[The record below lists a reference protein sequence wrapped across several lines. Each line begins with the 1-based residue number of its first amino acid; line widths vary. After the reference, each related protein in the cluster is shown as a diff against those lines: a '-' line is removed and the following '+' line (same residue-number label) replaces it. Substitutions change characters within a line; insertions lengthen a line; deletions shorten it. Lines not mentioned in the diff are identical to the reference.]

1 MKDFIVASASP
12 RRKEILSMGGF
23 GFRII
28 PSDCDET
35 IKEKLSPEETVK
47 VLAER
52 KALSVLEK
60 NENSVVLGCDTVVAL
75 GDEILGKPADR
86 EDAFKMIKALSGKTH
101 RVCTGVCIADKN
113 KTNTFVSVAEVEFYE
128 LSDETA
134 ESYVATGECDDKA
147 GAYGIQGLGGTLVKS
162 IKGDYYAIVG
172 LPYAETVRVLSEFG
186 IRGKISF

>member
-35 IKEKLSPEETVK
+35 IKEKLSPEEIVK

-52 KALSVLEK
+52 KALSVLSE

-101 RVCTGVCIADKN
+101 RVCTGVCIADKD
-113 KTNTFVSVAEVEFYE
+113 KTKSFVSVAEVEFYE
-128 LSDETA
+128 ISDETA

>member
-35 IKEKLSPEETVK
+35 IKEKLSPEETLK

-75 GDEILGKPADR
+75 GDEILGKPSDR

-101 RVCTGVCIADKN
+101 RVCTGVCIADKD
-113 KTNTFVSVAEVEFYE
+113 KIKSFVSVAEVEFYE

>member
-60 NENSVVLGCDTVVAL
+60 NTESVVLGCDTVVAL

-101 RVCTGVCIADKN
+101 RVCTGVCIADKD

-128 LSDETA
+128 LGDETA

-172 LPYAETVRVLSEFG
+172 LPYAETVRALSEFG

>member
-75 GDEILGKPADR
+75 GDEILGKPSDR

-101 RVCTGVCIADKN
+101 RVCTGVCIADKD

-172 LPYAETVRVLSEFG
+172 LPYAETERVLSEFG

>member
-1 MKDFIVASASP
+1 MKDFIIASASP

-52 KALSVLEK
+52 KTLSVLEK

>member
-52 KALSVLEK
+52 KALSVLSE

-75 GDEILGKPADR
+75 GDEILGKPFDR

-101 RVCTGVCIADKN
+101 RVCTGVCIADKD

>member
-47 VLAER
+47 ELAER

-75 GDEILGKPADR
+75 GDEILGKPSDR

-101 RVCTGVCIADKN
+101 RVCTGVCIADKD

>member
-60 NENSVVLGCDTVVAL
+60 NTESVVLGCDTVVAL

-101 RVCTGVCIADKN
+101 RVCTGVCIADKD

-128 LSDETA
+128 LSDKTA